1 VQIFQNYYTISL
13 FLGGLIALLSA
24 LMVYFSDRSQAEN
37 ISWIFANIGSA
48 IWSFGYFAMI
58 TTESEQSALLAN
70 WIMHAAAIFIP
81 LFYFLFVL
89 HLTKQYEKFKWI
101 LLPGSILAIFFTVI
115 NTTSYFI
122 RGVLPKYIFNYAP
135 DAGSLYIYFAI
146 YFFALVIGALLVVL
160 RGIIHSDGIEKLRL
174 KYIFYTGLLGFL
186 GGGGVFFLTFNVNIP
201 PYPIILYS
209 IYPLLITYAMFKHKV
224 FDTKVVST
232 ELLMFALW
240 IALLFRFLLAETLQD
255 RLFNLVLLLAV
266 FITGIF
272 LIRSVVREVNAREKI
287 EKLAKDLEKA
297 NDRLRELDKQKS
309 EFLSFATHQLR
320 SPLTAIKGYSSLML
334 EGDFGPLPEAIKEP
348 VDRIFQSTE
357 GMVLMVDDFLNISRI
372 EQGRMKYEMTE
383 TDISKLAEEIA
394 GEMKPV
400 AEKKNLV
407 LSFKSDSEHL
417 SAPADPGKLRQVIA
431 NLIDNSIKYT
441 PQGNVDVAVAK
452 SGNNIRISI
461 SDTGVGISKKEISN
475 LFEKFSRAKNA
486 NKVNVSG
493 TGLGL
498 YLAKKIVE
506 AHKGKIWAESAGEGK
521 GSQFIVE
528 IPVK

>member
-1 VQIFQNYYTISL
+1 MQIFLNYYTVSL

-48 IWSFGYFAMI
+48 IWSFGYFSMLI
-58 TTESEQSALLAN
+58 SSTRDSALLAN
-70 WIMHAAAIFIP
+70 WIMHSAAIFIP
-81 LFYFLFVL
+81 LFYFLFSL
-89 HLTKQYEKFKWI
+89 HLTKQFNKFKWF
-101 LLPGSILAIFFTVI
+101 LVPTSILAIFFTIV
-115 NTTSYFI
+115 NTTPLFV
-122 RGVLPKYIFNYAP
+122 RDVFPKYIFNYAP
-135 DAGSLYIYFAI
+135 DAGPLYIYFAI

-160 RGIIHSDGIEKLRL
+160 RGITLAEGKEKLRL

-186 GGGGVFFLTFNVNIP
+186 GGGGVFFLTFNVSIP

-209 IYPLLITYAMFKHKV
+209 FYPLVITYAMFKHKV

-240 IALLFRFLLAETLQD
+240 VALLFRFLLADSLED
-255 RLFNLVLLLAV
+255 RIINLILLLAV

-272 LIRSVVREVNAREKI
+272 LIKSVVREVTIREKVEI
-287 EKLAKDLEKA
+287 LAKDLEKA

-320 SPLTAIKGYSSLML
+320 SPLTAIKGYASLML
-334 EGDFGPLPEAIKEP
+334 EGDFGALPEPIKEP

-372 EQGRMKYEMTE
+372 EQGRMKYEIAP
-383 TDISKLAEEIA
+383 TDIAKLAEEIT
-394 GEMKPV
+394 GELKPV
-400 AEKKNLV
+400 AEKKGLT
-407 LSFKSDSEHL
+407 LSFKRDDGDL

-441 PQGNVDVAVAK
+441 PSGSVNVSVSK
-452 SGNNIRISI
+452 SEQNIRVSI
-461 SDTGVGISKKEISN
+461 SDTGVGISKSEIDH

-486 NKVNVSG
+486 NKINVTG

-506 AHKGKIWAESAGEGK
+506 AHKGRIWAESAGEGK
-521 GSQFIVE
+521 GSSFIVE
-528 IPVK
+528 LPTK